1 MPLYVRDEEVRTL
14 AGRLA
19 ARRSCTVAEAVRQA
33 LEEALADGEARKVAK
48 RRRAREI
55 LDRLDAMPRQEP
67 GFTDRALYDQDGV
80 PIL

>member
-19 ARRSCTVAEAVRQA
+19 GRRGCTVTEAVRQA
-33 LEEALADGEARKVAK
+33 LQEALAEGEARKAAK
-48 RRRAREI
+48 RRRARQI
-55 LDRLDAMPRQEP
+55 LDRLDAMPRKEP
-67 GFTDRALYDQDGV
+67 GFRDRALYDEDGA